1 MKQNKIIISLCVLLL
16 ALFIPMTAGSS
27 EVIKAGGIT
36 IWADDLSYDKEV
48 DTYQAIGNVMIVWNG
63 AILIADKATLNEAT
77 NEAVAEGRVRLVKGS
92 EVLHSDRI
100 KANLLTEMWEVT
112 NGDLLSRVS
121 NFHVIGQ
128 TIKKVGEDQYR
139 IEHGTFT
146 TCNGERP
153 SWKFASSTIDV
164 TLEDFA
170 IGQNELFY
178 IKDVPVLYFPYMLFP
193 VNRERQS
200 GFLFSHVGNSSKKG
214 FNIDIP
220 YYWAIS
226 PSQEATVDLDVESK
240 RGAGIGVDYNYLRR
254 EDSLGK
260 VHGYSIYD
268 TSQDRFRGNL
278 VTQQQ
283 EWFSPSFVARSD
295 VNLVTDHTFF
305 LDISEESGEYNRQI
319 ADSSVSLTKNWEK
332 YSLGGEFRYVDNLY
346 AVNNR
351 DTLQKLPTI
360 NFTAVRQ
367 KMPGIPLF
375 LALDSSFVDFYHDDG
390 LKGQRIDIHPF
401 ATMYLPMPGGLE
413 FSAWGGYHE
422 RLYNAYDAK
431 AGETGNGSR
440 GIGLVDAGATIA
452 TSFNR
457 IYETHW
463 GKLSRIRHTMVPEL
477 SYNFVE
483 QKDQD
488 SLPFFD
494 YNDRVLGQSIASWSI
509 TNYLTGKYQEGDASP
524 IYRDLFYLKLSQG
537 YQFSGTRREL
547 LTLVPDVD
555 RSATDVRIEANFS
568 PFKELSLFTDSRY
581 NPNNTRFSTISTGFD
596 FNDGKGNS
604 TGLSYR
610 YSRQQLEYLEGKL
623 DVKLVKPFEFKYIGR
638 YSIDKGGFLE
648 MSYALEYKHQCW
660 GVELTYHDRPV
671 AGDHAFMINFTMA
684 GIGPLGKLKA
694 F

>member
-1 MKQNKIIISLCVLLL
+1 M
-16 ALFIPMTAGSS
+16 AAGSS
-27 EVIKAGGIT
+27 EVVKAGGIT
-36 IWADDLSYDKEV
+36 IWADDLTYDKEK
-48 DTYQAIGNVMIVWNG
+48 DTYQATGNVMILWNG
-63 AILIADKATLNEAT
+63 AILIADKVTLNEAG
-77 NEAVAEGRVRLVKGS
+77 NEAVAEGKVRLVKGS

-100 KANLLTEMWEVT
+100 KLNLLTEMWEVT

-128 TIKKVGEDQYR
+128 KIEKVGEDQYR
-139 IEHGTFT
+139 IKHGSFT
-146 TCNGERP
+146 TCSGEHP
-153 SWKFASSTIDV
+153 SWKFASSNIDV
-164 TLEDFA
+164 TLENFA
-170 IGQNELFY
+170 IGENELFY
-178 IKDVPVLYFPYMLFP
+178 IKDIPVLYFPYMLFP
-193 VNRERQS
+193 VKRERQS
-200 GFLFSHVGNSSKKG
+200 GFLLPRISNSSKKG

-226 PSQEATVDLDVESK
+226 PSQEATIDLDVESK

-254 EDSLGK
+254 DESLGK
-260 VHGYSIYD
+260 VRGFGIYD

-283 EWFSPSFVARSD
+283 EWFSPSFVFRSD
-295 VNLVTDHTFF
+295 VNLVSDRDFF
-305 LDISEESGEYNRQI
+305 RDFAEASGEYNRQI
-319 ADSSVSLTKNWEK
+319 VDSSVSLTKNWQK
-332 YSLGGEFRYVDNLY
+332 YSLGGEFRYVDNLD
-346 AVNNR
+346 ALNNR

-360 NFTAVRQ
+360 SFTAVRQ
-367 KMPGIPLF
+367 KMPGMPLY
-375 LALDSSFVDFYHDDG
+375 LALDSSFVNFYHENG
-390 LKGQRIDIHPF
+390 LKGQRYDIHPF
-401 ATMYLPMPGGLE
+401 ATVYMPMPGGLE

-440 GIGLVDAGATIA
+440 GIGLVDVGATIA

-457 IYETHW
+457 IYDTNW
-463 GKLSRIRHTMVPEL
+463 GKLSRMRHTMVPEI

-509 TNYLTGKYQEGDASP
+509 TNYLTGKFQDGDSP
-524 IYRDLFYLKLSQG
+524 PVYLDLFYLKLSQG
-537 YQFSGTRREL
+537 YQFSGSRREL

-555 RSATDVRIEANFS
+555 RSVTDIRIEAIFT

-581 NPNNTRFSTISTGFD
+581 NPNNTRFSTITTGFD
-596 FNDGKGNS
+596 LNDGKGNS
-604 TGLSYR
+604 SGLSYR
-610 YSRQQLEYLEGKL
+610 YSRNQLEYLEGRL
-623 DVKLVKPFEFKYIGR
+623 AVNLVKPFDFNYTGR

-648 MSYALEYKHQCW
+648 MSYGLEYKQQCW
-660 GVELTYHDRPV
+660 GVALTYHDRPV
-671 AGDHAFMINFTMA
+671 LGDHAFMINFTMA
-684 GIGPLGKLKA
+684 GIGPIGKFKA